1 MWDDFISRQIRRTNR
16 NLLLLGV
23 AMLAII
29 GAIVGATWRDVYNFV
44 YGPFPIENSELA
56 GIVNPDQPKHYF
68 LKVRGEDLFSTGMQE
83 VDAGNHQKVRAEIV
97 ALAVGNRLL
106 LVKAPV
112 GKHKLLY
119 TGTLEAV
126 PAQVQNG
133 ILSSEKKDPAA
144 MKAPVL
150 PFMLDATGFRTFHD
164 SDNWLAAS
172 GGILIGGIGL
182 FLAALAVCRTM
193 QPDSHPLLAKLAR
206 YGSLQDVRM
215 RIDSEMRSEGGGEQF
230 GAMRI
235 TSNWLIQAAAYKT
248 DVMASRDIIWAYPKV
263 TKHYH
268 SGIPTGTTHSA
279 ILRDSKGQS
288 VEVSGK
294 KESVPK
300 LLESV
305 QRRMPWVLLGFN
317 KELEALW
324 LKEKPKFLQLIEQR
338 RAKLSP
344 AMR

>member
-23 AMLAII
+23 FMLAII
-29 GAIVGATWRDVYNFV
+29 GAMLGATWRDAYNFAF
-44 YGPFPIENSELA
+44 GPFPIQTSELT
-56 GIVNPDQPKHYF
+56 GIANPDAPKRYF
-68 LKVRGEDLFSTGMQE
+68 LKVQGQELFATGMRE
-83 VDAGNHQKVRAEIV
+83 VDASNHDKVQAEIV

-106 LVKAPV
+106 LVKAPA
-112 GKHKLLY
+112 GKHELHY
-119 TGTLEAV
+119 SGTLQAI
-126 PAQVQNG
+126 PADVQNG
-133 ILSSEKKDPAA
+133 VARGAEKNPSA
-144 MKAPVL
+144 MKGTVLL
-150 PFMLDATGFRTFHD
+150 PFMLNATGFRTF
-164 SDNWLAAS
+164 DNWLAAL

-182 FLAALAVCRTM
+182 FLASIAVRRMM
-193 QPDSHPLLAKLAR
+193 QPDSHPLWSKLAR

-215 RIDSEMRSEGGGEQF
+215 RIDSELRSEGGGEKF
-230 GAMRI
+230 GAMQI
-235 TSNWLIQAAAYKT
+235 TTNWLIHAAAYKT
-248 DVMASRDIIWAYPKV
+248 DVMASRDIVWAYPKV

-268 SGIPTGTTHSA
+268 SGIPTGKTYSA

-294 KESVPK
+294 KDSVPK

-305 QRRMPWVLLGFN
+305 QRRMPWVLIGYN

-324 LKEKPKFLQLIEQR
+324 LKEKQKFFQMIEQR

-344 AMR
+344 AVR

>member
-1 MWDDFISRQIRRTNR
+1 MWDDFISRQIQRTNR

-44 YGPFPIENSELA
+44 FGPFPIQNSELA
-56 GIVNPDQPKHYF
+56 AIYNPDQPKRFF
-68 LKVRGEDLFSTGMQE
+68 LKVRGEELFTTGMEE
-83 VDAGNHQKVRAEIV
+83 VDSENHQKVRAEIV
-97 ALAVGNRLL
+97 ALTVGNRLL
-106 LVKAPV
+106 LVKAPA
-112 GKHKLLY
+112 GKHELLY
-119 TGTLEAV
+119 TGTLGPV
-126 PAQVQNG
+126 PAEVQSG
-133 ILSSEKKDPAA
+133 VFTGTQKDLPA
-144 MKAPVL
+144 MKAAVL
-150 PFMLDATGFRTFHD
+150 PFMLDATGFRTGE
-164 SDNWLAAS
+164 NWLVAVVAV
-172 GGILIGGIGL
+172 LIGGIGL
-182 FLAALAVCRTM
+182 FLAGLAVRRTM
-193 QPDSHPLLAKLAR
+193 QPDSHPLLVKLSR

-235 TSNWLIQAAAYKT
+235 TSNWLLHAAPYKT

-268 SGIPTGTTHSA
+268 NGIPTGTTHSA
-279 ILRDSKGQS
+279 IIRDSKGQS

-305 QRRMPWVLLGFN
+305 QRRMPWVLLGFS
-317 KELEALW
+317 KDLEALW
-324 LKEKPKFLQLIEQR
+324 LKEKPKFFQLIEQR

-344 AMR
+344 AVR

>member
-29 GAIVGATWRDVYNFV
+29 GATVAATWRDVYNFV
-44 YGPFPIENSELA
+44 LGPFPVQTSELTRI
-56 GIVNPDQPKHYF
+56 GNPDFPKRYF
-68 LKVRGEDLFSTGMQE
+68 LKVQGEDLFSTGMQE
-83 VDAGNHQKVRAEIV
+83 VDAGDHEKVRAEIV

-112 GKHKLLY
+112 GKHELLY
-119 TGTLEAV
+119 TGTLGPV
-126 PAQVQNG
+126 PAEVQNG
-133 ILSSEKKDPAA
+133 IFSKAQKDPAA
-144 MKAPVL
+144 MKAAVL
-150 PFMLDATGFRTFHD
+150 PFMLDATGFRTGE
-164 SDNWLAAS
+164 NWFLAVV
-172 GGILIGGIGL
+172 GVLLGGIGL
-182 FLAALAVCRTM
+182 FLAALAVRRTM
-193 QPDSHPLLAKLAR
+193 QPDSHPLLTKLAR

-215 RIDSEMRSEGGGEQF
+215 RIDSEMCSEAGGEQF

-235 TSNWLIQAAAYKT
+235 TSNWLIHAAAYKT

-268 SGIPTGTTHSA
+268 NGIPTGTTHSA
-279 ILRDSKGQS
+279 ILRDNKGQS

-305 QRRMPWVLLGFN
+305 QRRMPWVLLGFS

-324 LKEKPKFLQLIEQR
+324 LKEKPKFFQLIEER